1 MGVGGLLPQPE
12 MAEDAFDDIEFMN
25 QADDFHLMAAAGTTE
40 RVHFPGLFYELTP
53 GLGGYPSWPVL
64 GHIQHDHLGIDL
76 GSRRL
81 IAGSQ

>member
-40 RVHFPGLFYELTP
+40 RVHFPDNRLRGHK
-53 GLGGYPSWPVL
+53 PS
-64 GHIQHDHLGIDL
+64 
-76 GSRRL
+76 
-81 IAGSQ
+81 